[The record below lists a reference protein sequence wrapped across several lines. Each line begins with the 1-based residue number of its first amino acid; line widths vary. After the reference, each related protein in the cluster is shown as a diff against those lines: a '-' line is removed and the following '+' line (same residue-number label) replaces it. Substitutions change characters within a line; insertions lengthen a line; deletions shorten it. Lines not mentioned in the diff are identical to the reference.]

1 MLSLLCIYTK
11 LQDLIT
17 KMPEVV
23 PLFSKPVFISNVESL
38 QFDLSSV
45 EWIENY
51 GNYTSK
57 SKNIIAE
64 IASEEVIEKILN
76 CLYDYFYGI
85 QCVTQSSQIN
95 ITESWLNKTEPGQYH
110 HRHWHP
116 NSILSGVVCISNEGN
131 SGALTFITSN
141 YDTLEFETTSA
152 NIYNSKSWSYVPK
165 ANDVILFPSSVEHLV
180 EKNTSEYPRITLSF
194 NTFVSGK
201 INSLPFTSLH
211 I

>member
-1 MLSLLCIYTK
+1 
-11 LQDLIT
+11 
-17 KMPEVV
+17 MPEVV
-23 PLFSKPVFISNVESL
+23 PLFSKPVFLSNVDSL
-38 QFDLSSV
+38 QFDLASV

-51 GNYTSK
+51 GNFTSK
-57 SKNIIAE
+57 SKNILLE
-64 IASEEVIEKILN
+64 IASNEVIQKILD
-76 CLYDYFYGI
+76 CVHDYFYGI
-85 QCVTQSSQIN
+85 QCVTQSSQIK

-116 NSILSGVVCISNEGN
+116 NSIVSGVVCISNEGN

-141 YDTLEFETTSA
+141 YDTLEFETTGA

-165 ANDVILFPSSVEHLV
+165 TNDVILFPSSVEHLV
-180 EKNTSEYPRITLSF
+180 EKNTSEHSRITLSF

-201 INSLPFTSLH
+201 INSLPFTSLN

>member
-1 MLSLLCIYTK
+1 MS
-11 LQDLIT
+11 
-17 KMPEVV
+17 EVV
-23 PLFSKPVFISNVESL
+23 PLFSKPVFLSNIDSL
-38 QFDLSSV
+38 KFDLTSV

-51 GNYTSK
+51 GNFTSK
-57 SKNIIAE
+57 SKNILAE
-64 IASEEVIEKILN
+64 IASKEVIEQIIN

-85 QCVTQSSQIN
+85 QCVAQSSQIY

-116 NSILSGVVCISNEGN
+116 NSIVSGVVCIANEGN
-131 SGALTFITSN
+131 AGALTFITST
-141 YDTLEFETTSA
+141 YDTLEFETTNA

-165 ANDVILFPSSVEHLV
+165 TNDVILFPSSVEHLV
-180 EKNTSEYPRITLSF
+180 EKNNSEHSRITLSF

-201 INSLPFTSLH
+201 INSLPFTSLN